1 MSRTHH
7 PYRPRHRCSRLHRGR
22 PRTIALW
29 PASEA
34 DKARDDGEQVG
45 QAVSALYD
53 AQSAERGRRGAGR
66 PRGRRRR
73 HRATTPA
80 TAVDEQLSDTQDA
93 LARAAD
99 GFAGA
104 HTTDGWD
111 ADLYQAELDI
121 AVDDLADQA
130 QDIREDAPEV
140 EQAFWDGFDSGLTT
154 T

>member
-1 MSRTHH
+1 M
-7 PYRPRHRCSRLHRGR
+7 
-22 PRTIALW
+22 
-29 PASEA
+29 A
-34 DKARDDGEQVG
+34 DTRDH
-45 QAVSALYD
+45 
-53 AQSAERGRRGAGR
+53 AGDR
-66 PRGRRRR
+66 
-73 HRATTPA
+73 
-80 TAVDEQLSDTQDA
+80 VDEQLSDTQDA

-140 EQAFWDGFDSGLTT
+140 EQAFLDGFDSGLTT

>member
-1 MSRTHH
+1 MSRPTT
-7 PYRPRHRCSRLHRGR
+7 RIGLATLLALVAAVC
-22 PRTIALW
+22 TIALW

-34 DKARDDGEQVG
+34 DKARADGEQMG
-45 QAVSALYD
+45 QAVSALYEAGD
-53 AQSAERGRRGAGR
+53 AGEVDAALADLEVAVADTRNHAGERFN
-66 PRGRRRR
+66 
-73 HRATTPA
+73 
-80 TAVDEQLSDTQDA
+80 EQLSDTQDA
-93 LARAAD
+93 LSRAAD

-111 ADLYQAELDI
+111 AELYEAELDI
-121 AVDDLADQA
+121 AIDDLDDQA

>member
-1 MSRTHH
+1 MSPVHTRIGLSTLFA
-7 PYRPRHRCSRLHRGR
+7 CVAAVFV
-22 PRTIALW
+22 IALW

-45 QAVSALYD
+45 QAVATLYEAQDAGEVDAALAD
-53 AQSAERGRRGAGR
+53 LEVAVSDTRSHAGERFN
-66 PRGRRRR
+66 
-73 HRATTPA
+73 
-80 TAVDEQLSDTQDA
+80 EQLSDTEDA
-93 LARAAD
+93 LSRAAD

-111 ADLYQAELDI
+111 ADVYQAELDI
-121 AVDDLADQA
+121 AIDDLENQA